1 MVNKF
6 DTQFLIEGSDL
17 EEDNIRAGIMA
28 SAEGDCL
35 IVVGDEEVVKVH
47 YHTDTPW
54 KVLEYAA
61 SQGDLHKIIVEN
73 MERQAN
79 GLDG

>member
-6 DTQFLIEGSDL
+6 DTQFLIEGSNLD
-17 EEDNIRAGIMA
+17 EDDIRAGIMA

-47 YHTDTPW
+47 YHTD
-54 KVLEYAA
+54 
-61 SQGDLHKIIVEN
+61 LHKIIVEN

>member
-1 MVNKF
+1 MKNRF
-6 DTQFLIEGSDL
+6 DTQLLIEGHDL
-17 EEDNIRAGIMA
+17 DEDVIHEGILN

-35 IVVGDEEVVKVH
+35 LVVGDEDLIKVH

-61 SQGDLHKIIVEN
+61 TQGDIHTIIIEN
-73 MERQAN
+73 MERQVN
-79 GLDG
+79 GLHG

>member
-1 MVNKF
+1 M
-6 DTQFLIEGSDL
+6 IS
-17 EEDNIRAGIMA
+17 APGIMA

-73 MERQAN
+73 MERQ
-79 GLDG
+79 GQTGWMGKVYQDFYVW